1 MTAHGF
7 HVSSTRG
14 ERFMPRESHGAAVQT
29 NRGGAETCT
38 ASAVNG
44 STNVTIAQV
53 LRDIFPDKAWAHLG
67 SLLRLEERTA
77 KHRMA
82 ATREFSAD
90 EIARLLHQPFGFKVV
105 AAIMSQAKPAPLW
118 WRVCRPLMEL
128 ADIQQMQLNARRRLG
143 RVLKGAV
150 DADAEINAAIA
161 RADAALSVRDE
172 EFDRPHLDALRSIAR
187 VPDRA
192 VAPQKR
198 GR

>member
-1 MTAHGF
+1 MT
-7 HVSSTRG
+7 RL
-14 ERFMPRESHGAAVQT
+14 SHGAAVRT

-38 ASAVNG
+38 ASAVTG
-44 STNVTIAQV
+44 STNVTIAQT

-90 EIARLLHQPFGFKVV
+90 EIAALLHQPFGFKVV
-105 AAIMSQAKPAPLW
+105 AAIMSQSKRPPLW
-118 WRVCRPLMEL
+118 WRVCKPLMEL

-150 DADAEINAAIA
+150 DADADITAAIA
-161 RADAALSVRDE
+161 RAEAALSVRDE
-172 EFDRPHLDALRSIAR
+172 EFDRPHLDALRSMAR
-187 VPDRA
+187 VPDRTM
-192 VAPQKR
+192 APQAKR